1 MLIHVYIDER
11 PGRIRLGLSHLIPR
25 VVRWCKVTEER
36 KGFYNPAQP
45 SQQTYSVWLCID
57 SGFNYTTKIYT
68 GNLLSKRLLFTTYL
82 WNINCFLRQTRVCWG
97 RGLQLPKLLLNDI
110 FEVWCYMF
118 FFLWKEKLALL
129 AASGWVIFNDF
140 GSGRMFLMEFSVF
153 NDAIECYIL
162 ILFAGYSISYFQK
175 CKGLCLT
182 IHHLTLIYVL

>member
-118 FFLWKEKLALL
+118 FFFMKREV
-129 AASGWVIFNDF
+129 GIV
-140 GSGRMFLMEFSVF
+140 GSIRL
-153 NDAIECYIL
+153 
-162 ILFAGYSISYFQK
+162 SYFQWLWFRK
-175 CKGLCLT
+175 DVFDGVFCIQWCNRMLYFNPLCRLFNF
-182 IHHLTLIYVL
+182 LFSKM

>member
-110 FEVWCYMF
+110 FEVWCNMLF
-118 FFLWKEKLALL
+118 FYEKRSWHCWQHQAESFSMTLVQEGCFWWSFLY
-129 AASGWVIFNDF
+129 SMMQSNVIF
-140 GSGRMFLMEFSVF
+140 
-153 NDAIECYIL
+153 
-162 ILFAGYSISYFQK
+162 
-175 CKGLCLT
+175 
-182 IHHLTLIYVL
+182 